1 MLSFPPHTTH
11 LFQPLDLVLFG
22 VIETLLNTLEHRD
35 EMKKQTGFAAKLL
48 QAFGKAPTSANIRS
62 SFECAA
68 FVSNM
73 EKD

>member
-1 MLSFPPHTTH
+1 MLGFPPHTTH

-22 VIETLLNTLEHRD
+22 VIENPQNSLEHCD

-48 QAFGKAPTSANIRS
+48 QAFEKAPTSANIRS

-73 EKD
+73 